1 MRQLEADWAREHTS
15 IKGLQRPKAA
25 YESATMLV
33 DASQHAWKVIYINSP
48 ASKITGNLAGLLPDI
63 LFIDSLI
70 LIFMDSALP

>member
-15 IKGLQRPKAA
+15 IKGLQRPRAA

-33 DASQHAWKVIYINSP
+33 DASQHAWKVVYINSP
-48 ASKITGNLAGLLPDI
+48 ASNITGGFAGLLPDI
-63 LFIDSLI
+63 LYIDSLI